1 MKTHHYPKMFKEAME
16 GVTNSKLSDILKVLQ
31 DSLRIDDDNKHR

>member
-16 GVTNSKLSDILKVLQ
+16 DVTNSKLSDILKILQ
-31 DSLRIDDDNKHR
+31 DSLRVNEDNT